1 MIKLRYLRQRTR
13 VGKLLLLSNSNYNLE
28 VFSISLDLTP
38 EDVKSDKEEQQKG
51 KGRELL
57 SAKAATSI
65 PLGWAL
71 NKMEDK

>member
-1 MIKLRYLRQRTR
+1 
-13 VGKLLLLSNSNYNLE
+13 LE